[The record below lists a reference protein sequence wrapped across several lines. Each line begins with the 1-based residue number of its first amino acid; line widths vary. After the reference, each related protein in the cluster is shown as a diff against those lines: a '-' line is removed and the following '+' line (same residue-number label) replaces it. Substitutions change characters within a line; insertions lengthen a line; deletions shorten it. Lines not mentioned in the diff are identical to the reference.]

1 MCALYFC
8 KCGSQQFEHADDKII
23 CSRCKNPVDSKGTTG
38 FFDPSDSKSKEFI
51 TKLGIDI
58 GAEAATLGAG
68 ALIGI
73 AMPWTLPFTFTAL
86 GIVIKNGGE
95 TLSGRIS
102 ARFFNSD
109 SYGKHISDI
118 FEKEL
123 KKIIKKA
130 KVPSFGYDS
139 FYNYHLYCSSHYS
152 EVISFL
158 LDNNC
163 NTDIFSE
170 DTIKAI
176 VSEKFGYPGHED
188 TDILDGILSAAREL
202 RFNFEKKMTD
212 NKDIGLRWIFEKNK
226 AEQDKNFSR
235 IIELLTSSPKDS
247 YVDDDTYEYI
257 KNYNRP
263 LFLDKNSNITLGTM
277 YLEPQVENMNI
288 SAIEAIS
295 DWCLKD
301 EKLLFVYGAA
311 GVGKT
316 SLVTKIISD
325 IYGISGQDSL
335 LEFDKTEI
343 HPVILRDKVSDIM
356 EKTKTDSY
364 SALSVIRSIISIPD
378 CDLDGHLIILDGF
391 DELCVL
397 ATRFDDTKFIN
408 KLIKD
413 LNSSNIKIIITSRP
427 MSEMTYYISKDV
439 SILKIIWTESQIIE
453 WCGKFSKLTKSN
465 EEKEWCDSFKAN
477 YSAILKSNPND
488 RRLEMFSVPI
498 ILYLACK
505 SNTLIEKDDS
515 IGKFYDRVF
524 RAIADRKHSE
534 QHKSSGVYVGAETE
548 RINKLI
554 NWQFTKE
561 LAYQMFLNDT
571 LTLTNCDKYGIDRIG
586 YAKTRTIAVLRER
599 KKEISENTE
608 IDTELYLA
616 VSYFAKG
623 QSEGIEFAHKTVYE
637 YFTALKLYEDYFACF
652 NSEYFKEHDM
662 DIAVE
667 EVWNNIIEAFR
678 YAKVSEDIF
687 NYLNEMILPVYTGSE
702 NEATGLDYKN
712 FEKCYIEGMRKKIL
726 SCISISKPI
735 EEYMVSNDY
744 INTQV
749 CISFRNLTYFLTG
762 HGFYNKDNLDYCKAF
777 SELISIYSS
786 DVNCCNWN
794 LKGIDLQETNLK
806 EAQFQCANLQYSD
819 LIRTNLSKASLLKS
833 NLNGAMLVEADLSN
847 AELDN
852 SSLVGAS
859 LSEADLRGC
868 TLANANL
875 TNAHLDEANLENANM
890 LCSNLMNAD
899 LLNANLHKTEL
910 YRANLCGANLST
922 ANINE
927 TNLDKAKYCL
937 ADNCKTIFPDGFD
950 PKAHQM
956 IEVDVD
962 GNPI

>member
-38 FFDPSDSKSKEFI
+38 FFDPSDSKIKEFI

-95 TLSGRIS
+95 ALSDIIS
-102 ARFFNSD
+102 EKFFNSD
-109 SYGKHISDI
+109 SYGKHILDI

-123 KKIIKKA
+123 KVILKKA
-130 KVPSFGYDS
+130 KVPSFGYES

-170 DTIKAI
+170 DAIKAI

-202 RFNFEKKMTD
+202 RFNFEKKVTD
-212 NKDIGLRWIFEKNK
+212 NKDIGLRWIVEKNK
-226 AEQDKNFSR
+226 AEQDKNFSK

-263 LFLDKNSNITLGTM
+263 LFLDKNSNITLGNM
-277 YLEPQVENMNI
+277 YLEPKVENMNI

-335 LEFDKTEI
+335 LAFDKTEI

-356 EKTKTDSY
+356 EKAKTDSY

-397 ATRFDDTKFIN
+397 ANGFDGTKFIN
-408 KLIKD
+408 KLLKD
-413 LNSSNIKIIITSRP
+413 LNSSDIKIIITSRP

-453 WCGKFSKLTKSN
+453 WCDKFSKLTKSN

-488 RRLEMFSVPI
+488 SRLEMFSVPI

-505 SNTLIEKDDS
+505 SNTVIEENDS
-515 IGKFYDRVF
+515 IGKFYDKVF

-534 QHKSSGVYVGAETE
+534 QHKSSGVYEGAETE
-548 RINKLI
+548 RLYKLI

-586 YAKTRTIAVLRER
+586 YAKARTVAVLRER
-599 KKEISENTE
+599 GKSVSQ

-687 NYLNEMILPVYTGSE
+687 NYLNEMIRPVYTGLE
-702 NEATGLDYKN
+702 NESTGFDYKN
-712 FEKCYIEGMRKKIL
+712 FEKCYIEGMEKHIL
-726 SCISISKPI
+726 SHLAIHSPI
-735 EEYMVSNDY
+735 KEYLAEPIPVNNQ
-744 INTQV
+744 IG
-749 CISFRNLTYFLTG
+749 CAFRNLTWFLTG
-762 HGFYNKDNLDYCKAF
+762 HKYNNDFGEFLPD
-777 SELISIYSS
+777 SIREMISS
-786 DVNCCNWN
+786 DFSDINCKNWH
-794 LKGIDLQETNLK
+794 LGYYD
-806 EAQFQCANLQYSD
+806 F
-819 LIRTNLSKASLLKS
+819 S
-833 NLNGAMLVEADLSN
+833 NINLSN
-847 AELDN
+847 AHFDGADLDHTTFENSIIQQQASFKHANLSEAIMNGANLEGSVLDN
-852 SSLVGAS
+852 ACMVGTIINNANLVGAS
-859 LSEADLRGC
+859 LKGAYISEANLSESNLSNADLRDAVIC
-868 TLANANL
+868 DTNL
-875 TNAHLDEANLENANM
+875 SYASLR
-890 LCSNLMNAD
+890 NAD
-899 LLNANLHKTEL
+899 LTGADLAGSIHGS
-910 YRANLCGANLST
+910 ADFSGANMSF
-922 ANINE
+922 
-927 TNLDKAKYCL
+927 AKNY
-937 ADNCKTIFPDGFD
+937 
-950 PKAHQM
+950 
-956 IEVDVD
+956 
-962 GNPI
+962 

>member
-1 MCALYFC
+1 MEVRFMCALYFC

-95 TLSGRIS
+95 ALSDIIS
-102 ARFFNSD
+102 EKFFNSD
-109 SYGKHISDI
+109 SYGKHILDI

-123 KKIIKKA
+123 KLILKKA

-170 DTIKAI
+170 DAIKAI

-188 TDILDGILSAAREL
+188 KDILDGILSAAREL
-202 RFNFEKKMTD
+202 RFNFEKKVTD
-212 NKDIGLRWIFEKNK
+212 NKDIGLRWIVEKNK
-226 AEQDKNFSR
+226 AEQDKNFSK

-257 KNYNRP
+257 KNYNRH
-263 LFLDKNSNITLGTM
+263 LFLDKNSNITLGNM

-335 LEFDKTEI
+335 LAFDKTEI

-397 ATRFDDTKFIN
+397 ANGFDGTKFIN
-408 KLIKD
+408 KLLKD
-413 LNSSNIKIIITSRP
+413 LNSSDIKIIITSRP

-453 WCGKFSKLTKSN
+453 WCDKFSKLTKSN

-488 RRLEMFSVPI
+488 SRLEMFSVPI

-505 SNTLIEKDDS
+505 SNTVIEENDS
-515 IGKFYDRVF
+515 IGKFYDKVF

-534 QHKSSGVYVGAETE
+534 QHKSSGVYEGAETE
-548 RINKLI
+548 RLYKLI

-571 LTLTNCDKYGIDRIG
+571 LILTNCDKYGIDRIG

-687 NYLNEMILPVYTGSE
+687 NYLNEMIRPVYTGLE
-702 NEATGLDYKN
+702 NESTGFDYKN
-712 FEKCYIEGMRKKIL
+712 FEKCYIEGMKKHIL
-726 SCISISKPI
+726 SHLAIHSPI
-735 EEYMVSNDY
+735 KEYLAEPIPVNNQ
-744 INTQV
+744 IG
-749 CISFRNLTYFLTG
+749 CAFRNLTWFLTG
-762 HGFYNKDNLDYCKAF
+762 HKYNNDFGEFLPD
-777 SELISIYSS
+777 SIREMISS
-786 DVNCCNWN
+786 DFSDINCKNWH
-794 LKGIDLQETNLK
+794 LGYYD
-806 EAQFQCANLQYSD
+806 F
-819 LIRTNLSKASLLKS
+819 S
-833 NLNGAMLVEADLSN
+833 NINLSN
-847 AELDN
+847 AHFDGADLDHTTFENSIIQQQASFKHANLSEAIMNGANLEGSVLDN
-852 SSLVGAS
+852 ACMVGTIINNANLVGAS
-859 LSEADLRGC
+859 LKGAYISEANLSESNLSNADLRDAVIC
-868 TLANANL
+868 DTNL
-875 TNAHLDEANLENANM
+875 SYASLR
-890 LCSNLMNAD
+890 NAD
-899 LLNANLHKTEL
+899 LTGADLAGSIHGSADFSGAKVS
-910 YRANLCGANLST
+910 RAKN
-922 ANINE
+922 
-927 TNLDKAKYCL
+927 Y
-937 ADNCKTIFPDGFD
+937 
-950 PKAHQM
+950 
-956 IEVDVD
+956 
-962 GNPI
+962 

>member
-1 MCALYFC
+1 MDILFC
-8 KCGSQQFEHADDKII
+8 SKCGSQYFERRDDKII
-23 CSRCKNPVDSKGTTG
+23 CSSCGESVDSTETIG
-38 FFDPSDSKSKEFI
+38 FLAPSNSKTSAFI

-58 GAEAATLGAG
+58 GIEAATVGAG

-86 GIVIKNGGE
+86 GIIFKNGGE
-95 TLSGRIS
+95 SISDRIS
-102 ARFFNSD
+102 EKFFNND

-118 FEKEL
+118 FENEL
-123 KKIIKKA
+123 KKILKKV
-130 KVPSFGYDS
+130 KLTSTEYDS
-139 FYNYHLYCSSHYS
+139 FYNYHLYCSRHYS

-158 LDNNC
+158 LDNNR

-170 DTIKAI
+170 EAIKAI
-176 VSEKFGYPGHED
+176 VSEEFGYPSHED
-188 TDILDGILSAAREL
+188 TGILDSIISVACEL
-202 RFNFEKKMTD
+202 RFNFEKKVTD
-212 NKDIGLRWIFEKNK
+212 NKDIGLRWLVEK
-226 AEQDKNFSR
+226 AVSYQDHKISR

-263 LFLDKNSNITLGTM
+263 LFLDKNSNITLGNM

-325 IYGISGQDSL
+325 IYEISGQDSL

-343 HPVILRDKVSDIM
+343 HPVILRDKVYDIM
-356 EKTKTDSY
+356 EKTKQDSY

-397 ATRFDDTKFIN
+397 ANGFDGTKFIN
-408 KLIKD
+408 KLLKD
-413 LNSSNIKIIITSRP
+413 LNSSDIKIIITSRP
-427 MSEMTYYISKDV
+427 MSEMTYHISKDV

-453 WCGKFSKLTKSN
+453 WCDKFSKLTKSN

-488 RRLEMFSVPI
+488 SRLEMFSVPI

-505 SNTLIEKDDS
+505 SNTVIEENDS
-515 IGKFYDRVF
+515 IGKFYDKVF

-534 QHKSSGVYVGAETE
+534 QHKSSGVYEGAETE
-548 RINKLI
+548 RLYKLI

-687 NYLNEMILPVYTGSE
+687 NYLNEMIRPVYTGLE
-702 NEATGLDYKN
+702 NESTGFDYKN
-712 FEKCYIEGMRKKIL
+712 FEKCYIEGMKKHIL
-726 SCISISKPI
+726 SHLAIHSPI
-735 EEYMVSNDY
+735 KEYLAEPIPVNNQ
-744 INTQV
+744 IG
-749 CISFRNLTYFLTG
+749 CAFRNLTWFLTG
-762 HGFYNKDNLDYCKAF
+762 HKYNNDFGEFLPD
-777 SELISIYSS
+777 SIREMISS
-786 DVNCCNWN
+786 DFSDINCKNWH
-794 LKGIDLQETNLK
+794 LGYYD
-806 EAQFQCANLQYSD
+806 F
-819 LIRTNLSKASLLKS
+819 S
-833 NLNGAMLVEADLSN
+833 NINLSN
-847 AELDN
+847 AHFDGADLDHTTFENSIIQQQASFKHANLSEAIMNGANLEGSVLDN
-852 SSLVGAS
+852 ACMVGTIINNANLVGAS
-859 LSEADLRGC
+859 LKGAYISEANLSESNLSNADLRDAVIC
-868 TLANANL
+868 DTNL
-875 TNAHLDEANLENANM
+875 SYASLR
-890 LCSNLMNAD
+890 NAD
-899 LLNANLHKTEL
+899 LTGADLAGSIHGSADFSGAKVS
-910 YRANLCGANLST
+910 RAKN
-922 ANINE
+922 
-927 TNLDKAKYCL
+927 Y
-937 ADNCKTIFPDGFD
+937 
-950 PKAHQM
+950 
-956 IEVDVD
+956 
-962 GNPI
+962 

>member
-8 KCGSQQFEHADDKII
+8 RCGSQQFERADDKII
-23 CSRCKNPVDSKGTTG
+23 CSRCKDPVDSKGTTG
-38 FFDPSDSKSKEFI
+38 FFDPSDSKINEFI

-58 GAEAATLGAG
+58 GTEAATLGAG

-86 GIVIKNGGE
+86 GIILKNGGE

-130 KVPSFGYDS
+130 KNPSFGYES

-170 DTIKAI
+170 DAIKAI

-202 RFNFEKKMTD
+202 RFNFEKKVIDT
-212 NKDIGLRWIFEKNK
+212 KDIGLRWIVEKNK

-263 LFLDKNSNITLGTM
+263 LFLDKNSNITLGNM

-325 IYGISGQDSL
+325 IYEISGQDSL

-397 ATRFDDTKFIN
+397 ANGFDGTKFIN
-408 KLIKD
+408 KLLKD
-413 LNSSNIKIIITSRP
+413 LNSSDIKIIITSRP

-453 WCGKFSKLTKSN
+453 WCDKFSKLTKSN

-477 YSAILKSNPND
+477 YSAIL
-488 RRLEMFSVPI
+488 
-498 ILYLACK
+498 
-505 SNTLIEKDDS
+505 
-515 IGKFYDRVF
+515 
-524 RAIADRKHSE
+524 
-534 QHKSSGVYVGAETE
+534 
-548 RINKLI
+548 
-554 NWQFTKE
+554 
-561 LAYQMFLNDT
+561 
-571 LTLTNCDKYGIDRIG
+571 
-586 YAKTRTIAVLRER
+586 
-599 KKEISENTE
+599 
-608 IDTELYLA
+608 
-616 VSYFAKG
+616 
-623 QSEGIEFAHKTVYE
+623 
-637 YFTALKLYEDYFACF
+637 
-652 NSEYFKEHDM
+652 
-662 DIAVE
+662 
-667 EVWNNIIEAFR
+667 
-678 YAKVSEDIF
+678 
-687 NYLNEMILPVYTGSE
+687 
-702 NEATGLDYKN
+702 
-712 FEKCYIEGMRKKIL
+712 
-726 SCISISKPI
+726 
-735 EEYMVSNDY
+735 
-744 INTQV
+744 
-749 CISFRNLTYFLTG
+749 
-762 HGFYNKDNLDYCKAF
+762 
-777 SELISIYSS
+777 
-786 DVNCCNWN
+786 
-794 LKGIDLQETNLK
+794 
-806 EAQFQCANLQYSD
+806 
-819 LIRTNLSKASLLKS
+819 
-833 NLNGAMLVEADLSN
+833 
-847 AELDN
+847 
-852 SSLVGAS
+852 
-859 LSEADLRGC
+859 
-868 TLANANL
+868 
-875 TNAHLDEANLENANM
+875 
-890 LCSNLMNAD
+890 
-899 LLNANLHKTEL
+899 
-910 YRANLCGANLST
+910 
-922 ANINE
+922 
-927 TNLDKAKYCL
+927 
-937 ADNCKTIFPDGFD
+937 
-950 PKAHQM
+950 
-956 IEVDVD
+956 
-962 GNPI
+962 

>member
-1 MCALYFC
+1 MDILFC
-8 KCGSQQFEHADDKII
+8 SKCGSQYFERRDDKII
-23 CSRCKNPVDSKGTTG
+23 CSSCGESVDSTETIG
-38 FFDPSDSKSKEFI
+38 FLAPSNSKTSAFI

-58 GAEAATLGAG
+58 GIEAATVGAG

-86 GIVIKNGGE
+86 GIIFKNGGE
-95 TLSGRIS
+95 SISDRIS
-102 ARFFNSD
+102 EKFFNND

-118 FEKEL
+118 FENEL
-123 KKIIKKA
+123 KKILKKV
-130 KVPSFGYDS
+130 KLTSTEYDS
-139 FYNYHLYCSSHYS
+139 FYNYHLYCSRHYS

-158 LDNNC
+158 LDNNR

-170 DTIKAI
+170 EAIKAI
-176 VSEKFGYPGHED
+176 VSEEFGYPSHED
-188 TDILDGILSAAREL
+188 TGILDSIISVACEL
-202 RFNFEKKMTD
+202 RFNFEKKVTD
-212 NKDIGLRWIFEKNK
+212 NKDIGLRWLVEK
-226 AEQDKNFSR
+226 AVSYQDHKISR

-263 LFLDKNSNITLGTM
+263 LFLDKNSNITLGNM

-343 HPVILRDKVSDIM
+343 HPVILRDKVYDIM

-397 ATRFDDTKFIN
+397 ANGFDGTKFIN
-408 KLIKD
+408 KLLKD
-413 LNSSNIKIIITSRP
+413 LNSSDIKIIITSRP

-453 WCGKFSKLTKSN
+453 WCDKFSKLTKSN

-488 RRLEMFSVPI
+488 SRLEMFSVPI

-505 SNTLIEKDDS
+505 SNTVIEENDS
-515 IGKFYDRVF
+515 IGKFYDKVF

-534 QHKSSGVYVGAETE
+534 QHKSSGVYEGAETE
-548 RINKLI
+548 RLYKLI

-687 NYLNEMILPVYTGSE
+687 NYLNEMIRPVYTGLE
-702 NEATGLDYKN
+702 NESTGFDYKN
-712 FEKCYIEGMRKKIL
+712 FEKCYIEGMKKHIL
-726 SCISISKPI
+726 SHLAIHSPI
-735 EEYMVSNDY
+735 KEYLAEPIPVNNQ
-744 INTQV
+744 IG
-749 CISFRNLTYFLTG
+749 CAFRNLTWFLTG
-762 HGFYNKDNLDYCKAF
+762 HKYNNDFGEFLPD
-777 SELISIYSS
+777 SIREMISS
-786 DVNCCNWN
+786 DFSDINCKNWH
-794 LKGIDLQETNLK
+794 LGYYD
-806 EAQFQCANLQYSD
+806 F
-819 LIRTNLSKASLLKS
+819 S
-833 NLNGAMLVEADLSN
+833 NINLSN
-847 AELDN
+847 AHFDGADLDHTTFENSIIQQQASFKHANLSEAIMNGANLEGSVLDN
-852 SSLVGAS
+852 ACMVGTIINNANLVGAS
-859 LSEADLRGC
+859 LKGAYISEANLSESNLSNADLRDAVIC
-868 TLANANL
+868 DTNL
-875 TNAHLDEANLENANM
+875 SYASLR
-890 LCSNLMNAD
+890 NAD
-899 LLNANLHKTEL
+899 LTGADLAGSIHGSADFSGAKVS
-910 YRANLCGANLST
+910 RAKN
-922 ANINE
+922 
-927 TNLDKAKYCL
+927 Y
-937 ADNCKTIFPDGFD
+937 
-950 PKAHQM
+950 
-956 IEVDVD
+956 
-962 GNPI
+962 

>member
-1 MCALYFC
+1 MSAWHLLFSTFKSYQFILRNVLRKCKKYATIIISDREVWFMCALYFC
-8 KCGSQQFEHADDKII
+8 KCGSQQFECADDKII
-23 CSRCKNPVDSKGTTG
+23 CSKCKDPVDSKGTTG
-38 FFDPSDSKSKEFI
+38 FFDPSDSKIKEFI

-86 GIVIKNGGE
+86 GIILKNGGE

-102 ARFFNSD
+102 EKFFNSD

-130 KVPSFGYDS
+130 KKPSFGYES

-158 LDNNC
+158 IDNNC

-170 DTIKAI
+170 EAIKAI

-188 TDILDGILSAAREL
+188 KHILDSILSATNEL
-202 RFNFEKKMTD
+202 RHSFEENVIKD
-212 NKDIGLRWIFEKNK
+212 KDIRLRWTIEKNK

-263 LFLDKNSNITLGTM
+263 LFLDKNSNITLGNM

-397 ATRFDDTKFIN
+397 ANGFDGTKFIN
-408 KLIKD
+408 KLLKD
-413 LNSSNIKIIITSRP
+413 LNSSDIKIIITSRP
-427 MSEMTYYISKDV
+427 MSEMTYYISKNV

-453 WCGKFSKLTKSN
+453 WCDKFSKLTKSN

-488 RRLEMFSVPI
+488 SRLEMFSVPI

-505 SNTLIEKDDS
+505 SNTVIEENDS
-515 IGKFYDRVF
+515 IGKFYDKVF

-534 QHKSSGVYVGAETE
+534 QHKSSGVYEGAETE
-548 RINKLI
+548 RLYKLI

-571 LTLTNCDKYGIDRIG
+571 LTLTNCDKYGIDRIV
-586 YAKTRTIAVLRER
+586 YAKTRTIAVLCER
-599 KKEISENTE
+599 GESVSQ

-687 NYLNEMILPVYTGSE
+687 NYLNEMIRPVYTGSE
-702 NEATGLDYKN
+702 NESTGFDYKN
-712 FEKCYIEGMRKKIL
+712 FEKCYIEGMKKYIL
-726 SCISISKPI
+726 SDVSVSKPI
-735 EEYMVSNDY
+735 KEYKVSNALL
-744 INTQV
+744 NTQL
-749 CISFRNLTYFLTG
+749 CNAFRNLTWFMSG
-762 HGFYNKDNLDYCKAF
+762 HGFSNIENIEECKNIEEMVRSGYSDICLYKWKMDNIWLLNCNLSAADLRQVDF
-777 SELISIYSS
+777 S
-786 DVNCCNWN
+786 
-794 LKGIDLQETNLK
+794 
-806 EAQFQCANLQYSD
+806 QCVLSNVLLMDANLSD
-819 LIRTNLSKASLLKS
+819 SVLINAKLPSVNLRNANLSGADLSGADLSGVILVEAK
-833 NLNGAMLVEADLSN
+833 LNGANLKNANLSH
-847 AELDN
+847 
-852 SSLVGAS
+852 
-859 LSEADLRGC
+859 ADLR
-868 TLANANL
+868 
-875 TNAHLDEANLENANM
+875 
-890 LCSNLMNAD
+890 NAD
-899 LLNANLHKTEL
+899 LTGADLA
-910 YRANLCGANLST
+910 GANHGS
-922 ANINE
+922 A
-927 TNLDKAKYCL
+927 DFSGAKIDRAKNY
-937 ADNCKTIFPDGFD
+937 
-950 PKAHQM
+950 
-956 IEVDVD
+956 
-962 GNPI
+962 

>member
-1 MCALYFC
+1 MEVRFMCALYFC
-8 KCGSQQFEHADDKII
+8 KCGSQQFERADDKII
-23 CSRCKNPVDSKGTTG
+23 CSRCKDPVDSKGTTG
-38 FFDPSDSKSKEFI
+38 FFDPSDSKIKEFI

-58 GAEAATLGAG
+58 GAEAVTLGAG

-86 GIVIKNGGE
+86 GIILKNGGE

-102 ARFFNSD
+102 EKFFNSD
-109 SYGKHISDI
+109 SYGKLISDI

-123 KKIIKKA
+123 KKILNKA
-130 KVPSFGYDS
+130 KILSSGYES

-170 DTIKAI
+170 EAIKAI
-176 VSEKFGYPGHED
+176 VSEEFGYPGHED
-188 TDILDGILSAAREL
+188 KHILEDILSAIREL
-202 RFNFEKKMTD
+202 RFNFEKKVIDT
-212 NKDIGLRWIFEKNK
+212 KDIGLRWIVEKNK

-235 IIELLTSSPKDS
+235 IIELLTSSSKDS

-263 LFLDKNSNITLGTM
+263 LFLDKKSNITLGNM
-277 YLEPQVENMNI
+277 YLEPQCEGRNM
-288 SAIEAIS
+288 SANEAIS
-295 DWCLKD
+295 ECFNRD
-301 EKLLFVYGAA
+301 EQFFFVLGAA

-335 LEFDKTEI
+335 LEFDKTDI
-343 HPVILRDKVSDIM
+343 HPVILRDKVSAII
-356 EKTKTDSY
+356 EKTKSDSY
-364 SALSVIRSIISIPD
+364 SALSVIRSIINIPD
-378 CDLDGHLIILDGF
+378 CNLDGHLIILDGF

-397 ATRFDDTKFIN
+397 ANEFNGKIFVQ

-413 LNSSNIKIIITSRP
+413 LEATDIKIMITSRP
-427 MSEMTYYISKDV
+427 MNEIIDQFYYRVPIIK
-439 SILKIIWTESQIIE
+439 LIWTESQIIE
-453 WCGKFSKLTKSN
+453 WCNKFSKLTKSN
-465 EEKEWCDSFKAN
+465 EEKEWCDRFKTN
-477 YSAILKSNPND
+477 YSKLLKSNPID

-505 SNTLIEKDDS
+505 SNTVVEENDS
-515 IGKFYDRVF
+515 IGKFYDKVF
-524 RAIADRKHSE
+524 RSIADRKHSE

-548 RINKLI
+548 RLYKLI

-571 LTLTNCDKYGIDRIG
+571 LTLTNCDKYGIDRIE
-586 YAKTRTIAVLRER
+586 YAKNRTIAVLRER

-687 NYLNEMILPVYTGSE
+687 NYLNEMIRPVYTGLE
-702 NEATGLDYKN
+702 NESTGFDYKN
-712 FEKCYIEGMRKKIL
+712 FEKCYIEGMKKHIL
-726 SCISISKPI
+726 SHLAIHSPI
-735 EEYMVSNDY
+735 KEYLAEPIPVNNQ
-744 INTQV
+744 IG
-749 CISFRNLTYFLTG
+749 CAFRNLTWFLTG
-762 HGFYNKDNLDYCKAF
+762 HKYNNDFGEFLPD
-777 SELISIYSS
+777 SIREMISS
-786 DVNCCNWN
+786 DFSDINCKNWHLGYYDFSN
-794 LKGIDLQETNLK
+794 INLSNAHFDGADLDHTTFENSIIQQQASFKHANLSEAIMNGANLEGSVLDNACMVGTIINNANLVGTSLKGAYISE
-806 EAQFQCANLQYSD
+806 ANLSESNLSNAD
-819 LIRTNLSKASLLKS
+819 LRDAVICDTNLSYASL
-833 NLNGAMLVEADLSN
+833 
-847 AELDN
+847 
-852 SSLVGAS
+852 
-859 LSEADLRGC
+859 R
-868 TLANANL
+868 
-875 TNAHLDEANLENANM
+875 
-890 LCSNLMNAD
+890 NAD
-899 LLNANLHKTEL
+899 LTGADLAGSIHGSADFSGAKVS
-910 YRANLCGANLST
+910 RANN
-922 ANINE
+922 
-927 TNLDKAKYCL
+927 Y
-937 ADNCKTIFPDGFD
+937 
-950 PKAHQM
+950 
-956 IEVDVD
+956 
-962 GNPI
+962 

>member
-1 MCALYFC
+1 MCALYIC
-8 KCGSQQFEHADDKII
+8 TCGSKQFERTDNIII
-23 CSRCKNPVDSKGTTG
+23 CSKCKNPVNSKGTTG

-58 GAEAATLGAG
+58 GTEAATLGAS

-86 GIVIKNGGE
+86 GIILKNGGE

-130 KVPSFGYDS
+130 KNPSFGYES

-170 DTIKAI
+170 EAVKAI

-188 TDILDGILSAAREL
+188 KHILDSILSATNEL
-202 RFNFEKKMTD
+202 RHSFEENVIKD
-212 NKDIGLRWIFEKNK
+212 KDIRLRWTIEKNK

-263 LFLDKNSNITLGTM
+263 LFLDKNSNITLGNM

-397 ATRFDDTKFIN
+397 ANGFDGTKFIN
-408 KLIKD
+408 KLLKD
-413 LNSSNIKIIITSRP
+413 LNSSDIKIIITSRP

-477 YSAILKSNPND
+477 YSKLLKSNPND

-505 SNTLIEKDDS
+505 SNTVIEENDS
-515 IGKFYDRVF
+515 IGKFYDKVF

-534 QHKSSGVYVGAETE
+534 QHKSSGVYEGAETE
-548 RINKLI
+548 RLYKLI

-561 LAYQMFLNDT
+561 LAYQMYLNDT

-687 NYLNEMILPVYTGSE
+687 NYLNEMIRPVYNDSE
-702 NEATGLDYKN
+702 NESTGFDYKN
-712 FEKCYIEGMRKKIL
+712 FEKCYIEGMKKHIL
-726 SCISISKPI
+726 SHLAIHSPI
-735 EEYMVSNDY
+735 KEYLAEPITVNNQ
-744 INTQV
+744 IG
-749 CISFRNLTYFLTG
+749 CAFRNLTWFLTG
-762 HGFYNKDNLDYCKAF
+762 HKYNNDFGEFLPD
-777 SELISIYSS
+777 SIREMISS
-786 DVNCCNWN
+786 DFSDINCKNWH
-794 LKGIDLQETNLK
+794 LGYYD
-806 EAQFQCANLQYSD
+806 F
-819 LIRTNLSKASLLKS
+819 S
-833 NLNGAMLVEADLSN
+833 NINLSN
-847 AELDN
+847 AHFDGADLDHTTFENSIIQQQASFKHANLSEAIMNGANLEGSVLDN
-852 SSLVGAS
+852 ACMVGTIINNVNLVGAS
-859 LSEADLRGC
+859 LKGAYISEANLSESNLSNADLRDAVIC
-868 TLANANL
+868 DTNL
-875 TNAHLDEANLENANM
+875 SYASLR
-890 LCSNLMNAD
+890 NAD
-899 LLNANLHKTEL
+899 LTGADLAGSIHGSADFSGAKVS
-910 YRANLCGANLST
+910 RAKN
-922 ANINE
+922 
-927 TNLDKAKYCL
+927 Y
-937 ADNCKTIFPDGFD
+937 
-950 PKAHQM
+950 
-956 IEVDVD
+956 
-962 GNPI
+962 

>member
-8 KCGSQQFEHADDKII
+8 KCGSQQFERADDKII
-23 CSRCKNPVDSKGTTG
+23 CSRCKNLVDSKGTTG
-38 FFDPSDSKSKEFI
+38 FFDPSDSKIKEFI

-86 GIVIKNGGE
+86 GIVIKNGE
-95 TLSGRIS
+95 EALSDIIS
-102 ARFFNSD
+102 EKFFNSD
-109 SYGKHISDI
+109 SYGKHILDI

-123 KKIIKKA
+123 KLILKKA

-170 DTIKAI
+170 DAIKAI

-188 TDILDGILSAAREL
+188 KDILDGILSAAREL
-202 RFNFEKKMTD
+202 RFNFEKKVTD
-212 NKDIGLRWIFEKNK
+212 NKDIGLRWIVEKNK
-226 AEQDKNFSR
+226 AEQDKNFSK

-247 YVDDDTYEYI
+247 YVDDDTYEYV

-263 LFLDKNSNITLGTM
+263 LFLDKNSNITLGNM

-397 ATRFDDTKFIN
+397 ANGFDGTKFIN
-408 KLIKD
+408 KLLKD
-413 LNSSNIKIIITSRP
+413 LNSSDIKIIITSRP

-453 WCGKFSKLTKSN
+453 WCDKFSKLTKSN

-524 RAIADRKHSE
+524 RTIADRKHSE
-534 QHKSSGVYVGAETE
+534 QHKSSGVYEGAETE
-548 RINKLI
+548 RLYKLI

-599 KKEISENTE
+599 GKSVSQ

-702 NEATGLDYKN
+702 NKATGLDYKN

-786 DVNCCNWN
+786 DINCCNWN

-847 AELDN
+847 AELYD

-868 TLANANL
+868 ALTLANL
-875 TNAHLDEANLENANM
+875 TNAHIDKANLKNAI
-890 LCSNLMNAD
+890 LISAILKKVDFSNACLHNTEFYRAD
-899 LLNANLHKTEL
+899 LSGADLSKADLE
-910 YRANLCGANLST
+910 GANF
-922 ANINE
+922 
-927 TNLDKAKYCL
+927 DKAKYCI
-937 ADNCKTIFPDGFD
+937 DEECKTIFPDGFD
-950 PKAHQM
+950 PKSHKM
-956 IEVDVD
+956 ISVDIN
-962 GNPI
+962 GKPI

>member
-1 MCALYFC
+1 MCALYIC
-8 KCGSQQFEHADDKII
+8 TCGSKQFERTDNIII
-23 CSRCKNPVDSKGTTG
+23 CSKCKKTVVSKETTG
-38 FFDPSDSKSKEFI
+38 FFDRSDSKSMEFI
-51 TKLGIDI
+51 IKLGIDI
-58 GAEAATLGAG
+58 GAEAAALGAG
-68 ALIGI
+68 GLIGI

-86 GIVIKNGGE
+86 GIILKNGGE
-95 TLSGRIS
+95 SIS
-102 ARFFNSD
+102 DTISEKFFNNN
-109 SYGKHISDI
+109 SYGKQISNI

-123 KKIIKKA
+123 KIILKKG
-130 KVPSFGYDS
+130 KDSSSGYES

-163 NTDIFSE
+163 ITDIFSE
-170 DTIKAI
+170 DAIKAI
-176 VSEKFGYPGHED
+176 VSEKFGYPGHENP
-188 TDILDGILSAAREL
+188 DILEGILSASREL
-202 RFNFEKKMTD
+202 RFNFEKKVTD
-212 NKDIGLRWIFEKNK
+212 NKDIGLRWIVEKNN
-226 AEQDKNFSR
+226 AEQDKKFSR
-235 IIELLTSSPKDS
+235 IIELLTSSSKDS

-263 LFLDKNSNITLGTM
+263 LFLDKNSNITLGNM

-335 LEFDKTEI
+335 LAFDKTEI

-397 ATRFDDTKFIN
+397 ANGFDGKKFIN
-408 KLIKD
+408 KLLKD
-413 LNSSNIKIIITSRP
+413 LNSSDIKIIITSRP

-453 WCGKFSKLTKSN
+453 WCDKFSKLTKSN

-477 YSAILKSNPND
+477 YSAILKSNTND
-488 RRLEMFSVPI
+488 RRLDMFSVPI

-524 RAIADRKHSE
+524 RAIAERKHSE

-687 NYLNEMILPVYTGSE
+687 NYLNEMIRPVYTGSE
-702 NEATGLDYKN
+702 NNSTGFDYEN
-712 FEKCYIEGMRKKIL
+712 FEKCYIEGMKKYIL
-726 SCISISKPI
+726 SDVSVSKPI
-735 EEYMVSNDY
+735 KEYKVSNALL
-744 INTQV
+744 NTQL
-749 CISFRNLTYFLTG
+749 CNAFRNLTWFMSG
-762 HGFYNKDNLDYCKAF
+762 HGFSNIENIEECKNIEEMVRSGYSDICLYKWKMDNIWLLNCNLSAADLRQVDF
-777 SELISIYSS
+777 S
-786 DVNCCNWN
+786 
-794 LKGIDLQETNLK
+794 
-806 EAQFQCANLQYSD
+806 QCVLSNVLLMDANLSD
-819 LIRTNLSKASLLKS
+819 SVLINAKLPSVNLRNANLSGADLSGADLSGAILVEA
-833 NLNGAMLVEADLSN
+833 NLNGANLKNTNLSH
-847 AELDN
+847 
-852 SSLVGAS
+852 
-859 LSEADLRGC
+859 ADLR
-868 TLANANL
+868 
-875 TNAHLDEANLENANM
+875 
-890 LCSNLMNAD
+890 NAD
-899 LLNANLHKTEL
+899 LTGTDLA
-910 YRANLCGANLST
+910 GAIHGS
-922 ANINE
+922 A
-927 TNLDKAKYCL
+927 DFSGAKIIHAKNY
-937 ADNCKTIFPDGFD
+937 
-950 PKAHQM
+950 
-956 IEVDVD
+956 
-962 GNPI
+962 

>member
-8 KCGSQQFEHADDKII
+8 KCGSRRFERADNKII
-23 CSRCKNPVDSKGTTG
+23 CSSCKNTIDSKGTTG

-58 GAEAATLGAG
+58 GTESLTLGAG

-86 GIVIKNGGE
+86 GIILKNGGE
-95 TLSGRIS
+95 AIS
-102 ARFFNSD
+102 DRMSEKFFNND
-109 SYGKHISDI
+109 SYGKQISVI

-123 KKIIKKA
+123 KRILKEA
-130 KVPSFGYDS
+130 KNTSSEYNS

-170 DTIKAI
+170 DAIQVI
-176 VSEKFGYPGHED
+176 VSENFGYPGHED

-202 RFNFEKKMTD
+202 RFNFEKKVIDT
-212 NKDIGLRWIFEKNK
+212 KDIGLRWIVEKNK

-263 LFLDKNSNITLGTM
+263 LFLDKNSNITLGNM
-277 YLEPQVENMNI
+277 YLEPQVENINI

-325 IYGISGQDSL
+325 IYEISGQDSL

-397 ATRFDDTKFIN
+397 ANGFDGTKFIN
-408 KLIKD
+408 KLLKD
-413 LNSSNIKIIITSRP
+413 LNSSDIKIIITSRP

-453 WCGKFSKLTKSN
+453 WCDKFSKLTKSN

-505 SNTLIEKDDS
+505 SNTVIEENDS
-515 IGKFYDRVF
+515 IGKFYDKVF

-534 QHKSSGVYVGAETE
+534 QHKSSGVYEGAETE
-548 RINKLI
+548 RLYKLI

-586 YAKTRTIAVLRER
+586 YAKARTVAVLRER
-599 KKEISENTE
+599 GKSVSQ

-687 NYLNEMILPVYTGSE
+687 NYLNEMIRPVYTGSE
-702 NEATGLDYKN
+702 NESTG
-712 FEKCYIEGMRKKIL
+712 F
-726 SCISISKPI
+726 
-735 EEYMVSNDY
+735 V
-744 INTQV
+744 
-749 CISFRNLTYFLTG
+749 RN
-762 HGFYNKDNLDYCKAF
+762 K
-777 SELISIYSS
+777 
-786 DVNCCNWN
+786 
-794 LKGIDLQETNLK
+794 
-806 EAQFQCANLQYSD
+806 
-819 LIRTNLSKASLLKS
+819 
-833 NLNGAMLVEADLSN
+833 
-847 AELDN
+847 
-852 SSLVGAS
+852 
-859 LSEADLRGC
+859 
-868 TLANANL
+868 
-875 TNAHLDEANLENANM
+875 
-890 LCSNLMNAD
+890 
-899 LLNANLHKTEL
+899 
-910 YRANLCGANLST
+910 
-922 ANINE
+922 
-927 TNLDKAKYCL
+927 
-937 ADNCKTIFPDGFD
+937 
-950 PKAHQM
+950 
-956 IEVDVD
+956 
-962 GNPI
+962 

>member
-8 KCGSQQFEHADDKII
+8 KCRSQQFEREGDKII
-23 CSRCKNPVDSKGTTG
+23 CSNCRKEVDSRETTG
-38 FFDPSDSKSKEFI
+38 FFDPSDSKIKEFI

-58 GAEAATLGAG
+58 GTEAATLGAS

-86 GIVIKNGGE
+86 GIILKNGGE
-95 TLSGRIS
+95 VIS
-102 ARFFNSD
+102 DRMSEKFFNND
-109 SYGKHISDI
+109 SYGKQISDI

-123 KKIIKKA
+123 KRILKEA
-130 KVPSFGYDS
+130 KNTSSEYNS

-170 DTIKAI
+170 DAIQVI
-176 VSEKFGYPGHED
+176 VSENFCYPGHED

-202 RFNFEKKMTD
+202 RFNFEKKVIDT
-212 NKDIGLRWIFEKNK
+212 KDIGLRWIVEKNK

-235 IIELLTSSPKDS
+235 IIELLTSSSKDS

-263 LFLDKNSNITLGTM
+263 LFLDKKSNITLGNM
-277 YLEPQVENMNI
+277 YLEPQCEGRNM
-288 SAIEAIS
+288 SANEAIS
-295 DWCLKD
+295 ECFNRD
-301 EKLLFVYGAA
+301 EQFFFVLGAA

-335 LEFDKTEI
+335 LEFDKTDI
-343 HPVILRDKVSDIM
+343 HPVILRDKVSAII
-356 EKTKTDSY
+356 EKTKSDSY
-364 SALSVIRSIISIPD
+364 SALSVIRSIINIPD
-378 CDLDGHLIILDGF
+378 CNLDGHLIILDGF

-397 ATRFDDTKFIN
+397 ANEFNGKIFVQ

-413 LNSSNIKIIITSRP
+413 LEATDIKIMITSRP
-427 MSEMTYYISKDV
+427 MNEIIDQFYYRVPIIK
-439 SILKIIWTESQIIE
+439 LIWTESQIIE
-453 WCGKFSKLTKSN
+453 WCNKFSKLTKSN
-465 EEKEWCDSFKAN
+465 EEKEWCDRFKTN
-477 YSAILKSNPND
+477 YSKLLKSNPID

-505 SNTLIEKDDS
+505 SNTVVEENDS
-515 IGKFYDRVF
+515 IGKFYDKVF
-524 RAIADRKHSE
+524 RSIADRKHSE

-548 RINKLI
+548 RLYKLI

-586 YAKTRTIAVLRER
+586 YAKARTVAVLRER
-599 KKEISENTE
+599 GKSVSQ

-735 EEYMVSNDY
+735 EEYRVSNEY
-744 INTQV
+744 INTQI
-749 CISFRNLTYFLTG
+749 CISFRNLTWFLTG
-762 HGFYNKDNLDYCKAF
+762 HGFYNKDDLDYCKIF
-777 SELISIYSS
+777 SELISSYSS
-786 DVNCCNWN
+786 DIKCYKWN
-794 LKGIDLQETNLK
+794 LRDIDLSYINLEK
-806 EAQFQCANLQYSD
+806 SNFPVANLQYS
-819 LIRTNLSKASLLKS
+819 SLLHSKLFNADLRRADLRS
-833 NLNGAMLVEADLSN
+833 ADLRSADLRSADLSDADLQCADLREADLREADLS
-847 AELDN
+847 
-852 SSLVGAS
+852 GAD
-859 LSEADLRGC
+859 LSGANLSDADLREADLRRAYLVN
-868 TLANANL
+868 TDLNNANL
-875 TNAHLDEANLENANM
+875 QDAYLSGTDL
-890 LCSNLMNAD
+890 SKAD
-899 LLNANLHKTEL
+899 LE
-910 YRANLCGANLST
+910 GANF
-922 ANINE
+922 
-927 TNLDKAKYCL
+927 DKAKYCI
-937 ADNCKTIFPDGFD
+937 DEECKTIFPDGLD
-950 PKAHQM
+950 PKSHKM
-956 IEVDVD
+956 ISVDIN
-962 GNPI
+962 GKPISEL

>member
-1 MCALYFC
+1 MDILFC
-8 KCGSQQFEHADDKII
+8 SKCGSQYFERRDDKII
-23 CSRCKNPVDSKGTTG
+23 CSSCGESVDSTETIG
-38 FFDPSDSKSKEFI
+38 FLAPSNSKTSAFI

-58 GAEAATLGAG
+58 GIEAATVGAG

-86 GIVIKNGGE
+86 GIIFKNGGE
-95 TLSGRIS
+95 SISDRIS
-102 ARFFNSD
+102 EKFFNND

-118 FEKEL
+118 FENEL
-123 KKIIKKA
+123 KKILKKV
-130 KVPSFGYDS
+130 KLTSTEYDS
-139 FYNYHLYCSSHYS
+139 FYNYHLYCSRHYS

-158 LDNNC
+158 LDNNR

-170 DTIKAI
+170 EAIKAI
-176 VSEKFGYPGHED
+176 VSEEFGYPSHED
-188 TDILDGILSAAREL
+188 TGILDSIISVACEL
-202 RFNFEKKMTD
+202 RFNFEKKVTD
-212 NKDIGLRWIFEKNK
+212 NKDIGLRWLVEK
-226 AEQDKNFSR
+226 AVSYQDHKISR

-263 LFLDKNSNITLGTM
+263 LFLDKNSNITLGNM

-343 HPVILRDKVSDIM
+343 HPVILRDKVYDIM

-397 ATRFDDTKFIN
+397 ANGFDGTKFIN
-408 KLIKD
+408 KLLKD
-413 LNSSNIKIIITSRP
+413 LNSSDIKIIITSRP

-453 WCGKFSKLTKSN
+453 WCDKFSKLTKSN

-488 RRLEMFSVPI
+488 SRLEMFSVPI

-505 SNTLIEKDDS
+505 SNTVIEENDS
-515 IGKFYDRVF
+515 IGKFYDKVF

-534 QHKSSGVYVGAETE
+534 QHKSSGVYEGAETE
-548 RINKLI
+548 RLYKLI

-652 NSEYFKEHDM
+652 NSEYLKEHDM

-687 NYLNEMILPVYTGSE
+687 NYLNEMIRPVYTGLE
-702 NEATGLDYKN
+702 NESTGFDYKN
-712 FEKCYIEGMRKKIL
+712 FEKCYIEGMKKHIL
-726 SCISISKPI
+726 SHLAIHSPI
-735 EEYMVSNDY
+735 KEYLAEPIPVNNQ
-744 INTQV
+744 IG
-749 CISFRNLTYFLTG
+749 CAFRNLTWFLTG
-762 HGFYNKDNLDYCKAF
+762 HKYNNDFGEFLPD
-777 SELISIYSS
+777 SIREMISS
-786 DVNCCNWN
+786 DFSDINCKNWH
-794 LKGIDLQETNLK
+794 LGYYD
-806 EAQFQCANLQYSD
+806 F
-819 LIRTNLSKASLLKS
+819 S
-833 NLNGAMLVEADLSN
+833 NINLSN
-847 AELDN
+847 AHFDGADLDHTTFENSIIQQQASFKHANLSEAIMNGANLEGSVLDN
-852 SSLVGAS
+852 ACMVGTIINNANLVGAS
-859 LSEADLRGC
+859 LKGAYISEANLSESNLSNADLRDAVIC
-868 TLANANL
+868 DTNL
-875 TNAHLDEANLENANM
+875 SYASLR
-890 LCSNLMNAD
+890 NAD
-899 LLNANLHKTEL
+899 LTGADLAGSIHGSADFSGAKVS
-910 YRANLCGANLST
+910 RAKN
-922 ANINE
+922 
-927 TNLDKAKYCL
+927 Y
-937 ADNCKTIFPDGFD
+937 
-950 PKAHQM
+950 
-956 IEVDVD
+956 
-962 GNPI
+962 

>member
-1 MCALYFC
+1 MDILFC
-8 KCGSQQFEHADDKII
+8 SKCGSQYFERRDDKII
-23 CSRCKNPVDSKGTTG
+23 CSSCGESVDSTETIG
-38 FFDPSDSKSKEFI
+38 FLAPSNSKTSAFI

-58 GAEAATLGAG
+58 GIEAATVGAG

-86 GIVIKNGGE
+86 GIIFKNGGE
-95 TLSGRIS
+95 SISDRIS
-102 ARFFNSD
+102 EKFFNND

-118 FEKEL
+118 FENEL
-123 KKIIKKA
+123 KKILKKV
-130 KVPSFGYDS
+130 KLTSTEYDS
-139 FYNYHLYCSSHYS
+139 FYNYHLYCSRHYS

-158 LDNNC
+158 LDNNR

-170 DTIKAI
+170 EAIKAI
-176 VSEKFGYPGHED
+176 VSEEFGYPSHED
-188 TDILDGILSAAREL
+188 TGILDSIISVACEL
-202 RFNFEKKMTD
+202 RFNFEKKVTD
-212 NKDIGLRWIFEKNK
+212 NKDIGLRWLVEK
-226 AEQDKNFSR
+226 AVSYQDHKISR

-263 LFLDKNSNITLGTM
+263 LFLDKNSNITLGNM

-325 IYGISGQDSL
+325 IYEISGQDSL

-343 HPVILRDKVSDIM
+343 HPVILRDKVYDIM

-397 ATRFDDTKFIN
+397 ANGFDGTKFIN
-408 KLIKD
+408 KLLKD
-413 LNSSNIKIIITSRP
+413 LNSSDIKIIITSRP

-453 WCGKFSKLTKSN
+453 WCDKFSKLTKSN

-488 RRLEMFSVPI
+488 SRLEMFSVPI

-505 SNTLIEKDDS
+505 SNTVIEENDS
-515 IGKFYDRVF
+515 IGKFYDKVF

-534 QHKSSGVYVGAETE
+534 QHKSSGVYEGAETE
-548 RINKLI
+548 RLYKLI

-687 NYLNEMILPVYTGSE
+687 NYLNEMIRPVYTGLE
-702 NEATGLDYKN
+702 NESTGFDYKN
-712 FEKCYIEGMRKKIL
+712 FEKCYIEGMKKHIL
-726 SCISISKPI
+726 SHLAIHSPI
-735 EEYMVSNDY
+735 KEYLAEPIPVNNQ
-744 INTQV
+744 IG
-749 CISFRNLTYFLTG
+749 CAFRNLTWFLTG
-762 HGFYNKDNLDYCKAF
+762 HKYNNDFGEFLPD
-777 SELISIYSS
+777 SIREMISS
-786 DVNCCNWN
+786 DFSDINCKNWH
-794 LKGIDLQETNLK
+794 LGYYD
-806 EAQFQCANLQYSD
+806 F
-819 LIRTNLSKASLLKS
+819 S
-833 NLNGAMLVEADLSN
+833 NINLSN
-847 AELDN
+847 AHFDGADLDHTTFENSIIQQQASFKHANLSEAIMNGANLEGSVLDN
-852 SSLVGAS
+852 ACMVGTIINNANLVGAS
-859 LSEADLRGC
+859 LKGAYISEANLSESNLSNADLRDAVIC
-868 TLANANL
+868 DTNL
-875 TNAHLDEANLENANM
+875 SYASLR
-890 LCSNLMNAD
+890 NAD
-899 LLNANLHKTEL
+899 LTGADLAGSIHGSADFSGAKVS
-910 YRANLCGANLST
+910 RAKN
-922 ANINE
+922 
-927 TNLDKAKYCL
+927 Y
-937 ADNCKTIFPDGFD
+937 
-950 PKAHQM
+950 
-956 IEVDVD
+956 
-962 GNPI
+962 